1 MRLIHL
7 LQKLSIRL
15 SGAFFLVLQA
25 GLFQL
30 MWTPQTQSIEIY
42 LTYSILAVL
51 AVLAAIG
58 FFFLQQAGWLLAM
71 MTQGVSLMI
80 TLFIYFFGNAIL
92 LAQITLAYSIFMVLY
107 FNLHVIRSAFY
118 TGENNGKI
126 YE

>member
-1 MRLIHL
+1 L
-7 LQKLSIRL
+7 LKKFLIRL

-30 MWTPQTQSIEIY
+30 IWTPQTETVEIY

-51 AVLAAIG
+51 AVLAAVA

-71 MTQGVSLMI
+71 MTQGVSLLI
-80 TLFIYFFGNAIL
+80 TLFVYFFGNETI
-92 LAQITLAYSIFMVLY
+92 LAQITMAYGIFMVLY
-107 FNLHVIRSAFY
+107 LNLHVIRSAFY
-118 TGENNGKI
+118 AGENNQDNKEV